1 MLTRPCRVLHLVDSL
16 KLGGVQTLLC
26 DVLPGLA
33 EQGVD
38 VRVAALHGPGPFSD
52 VLAARGITPLHLAT
66 SRFDPRLMWRLA
78 QLLKSGPVDVLHT
91 HGVPSCW
98 LGQRALASGRVPH
111 LIQHLHH
118 MYQGQH
124 GQPLQNG
131 LERLV
136 YRRGTRLVACSQ
148 AVADSVGTPLPKEII
163 YNGIDTELFAPP
175 NASERMAARAHFGFG
190 PEDQVFCMTGRITR
204 LKGVHTVCE
213 AVAAL
218 HAEFPAL
225 RLLLVG
231 HGPDEAAVRA
241 YSAEAGI
248 SHIVRMP
255 GFVEDVLL
263 GLHAADH
270 YVMASTREGLGS
282 ALLEAMATALP
293 VIVADYPAA
302 AEIVED
308 GVNARVVVGGTA
320 DGFQQAIREA
330 LVGSGTNPAQGE
342 AARRVV
348 EARFSLPAIVT
359 QWKALYEDVVA

>member
-26 DVLPGLA
+26 DVLPRLA
-33 EQGVD
+33 EEGVA
-38 VRVAALHGPGPFSD
+38 VQVAALHGPGPFSN
-52 VLAARGITPLHLAT
+52 VLDARGIPPLHLAT
-66 SRFDPRLMWRLA
+66 SRFDPRLPWRLA
-78 QLLKSGPVDVLHT
+78 RLLHSSAVDVLHT

-98 LGQRALASGRVPH
+98 LGQRAQASGRVSH

-136 YRRGTRLVACSQ
+136 YRRGSRLVACSQ
-148 AVADSVGTPLPKEII
+148 AVADSVTTPLEKQVI
-163 YNGIDTELFAPP
+163 YNGIDTAHFSPP

-190 PEDQVFCMTGRITR
+190 PEERVFCMTGRITR
-204 LKGVHTVCE
+204 LKGVQTVCE
-213 AVAAL
+213 AVATL
-218 HAEFPAL
+218 HTEYPAL

-231 HGPDEAAVRA
+231 RGPHEEAVRA
-241 YSAEAGI
+241 YCVDAGI
-248 SHIVRMP
+248 SHVVQMP
-255 GFVEDVLL
+255 GFLEDVRL

-270 YVMASTREGLGS
+270 YVMASMREGLGS

-302 AEIVED
+302 AEMVED
-308 GVNARVVVGGTA
+308 GVNARVVAGGTVA
-320 DGFQQAIREA
+320 GFAEAIREV
-330 LVGSGTNPAQGE
+330 LIRDNGENAQGT
-342 AARRVV
+342 AARQVV
-348 EARFSLPAIVT
+348 ETRFSLPAIVT